1 MNSIYLHSK
10 SLFIFNLNKNK
21 EMKLIKTTLLVLGA
35 TALLATSCKKKGC
48 TDSTATNYSSE
59 AKKDDGSC
67 SYATTTDDLSVPTT
81 YSFTRNGNST
91 VSFGGQTARM
101 NMLSEM
107 VTKMKT
113 TNTAGTEVTESDL
126 FNMYS
131 NNGFAWTDTDGLG
144 LATTTK
150 QLKNKTGY
158 ASAGGSADA
167 GIQAMF
173 EGYMTSLATISAS
186 TVTGTEDGMA
196 GTAGVWANDGV
207 KGPYLMDADGK
218 EYTQLIEK
226 GLMCAVLMSQVTV
239 NYLGGIAS
247 DDNTDIIDG
256 KEYTSMEHHWDEAY
270 GYFTDATDY
279 PTNGTD
285 RFWGK
290 YANGRESIIESASKI
305 NLAFR
310 TGRTAIVNKNYTVR
324 DAQISI
330 IRTELERVS
339 AGTAIHYLNSA
350 KSNIANNVAR
360 NHSLSEA
367 YAFLEGL
374 KYGYNAINNT
384 GMTSAEIDTAL
395 TYFGN
400 DFNVVTLADLNNAI
414 DLIASKTGLSA
425 VASSL

>member
-1 MNSIYLHSK
+1 
-10 SLFIFNLNKNK
+10 
-21 EMKLIKTTLLVLGA
+21 MKVIKTTLLVLGA

-48 TDSTATNYSSE
+48 TDATATNYSTE
-59 AKKDDGSC
+59 AEKDDGSC
-67 SYATTTDDLSVPTT
+67 NYSTTPTTTATTLAVPST
-81 YSFTRNGNST
+81 YAFTRDGNNT

-113 TNTAGTEVTESDL
+113 ANTAGVVVTELDL
-126 FNMYS
+126 HNMYA

-158 ASAGGSADA
+158 ATTGGSADT

-173 EGYMTSLATISAS
+173 EGYMTSLANISAT
-186 TVTGTEDGMA
+186 TVTGTESGVP
-196 GTAGVWANDGV
+196 GTAGVWANDGI
-207 KGPYLMDADGK
+207 KGPYLMDANGK

-239 NYLGGIAS
+239 NYLGGIS
-247 DDNTDIIDG
+247 GDDNTDLVDG
-256 KEYTSMEHHWDEAY
+256 KDYTKMEHHWDEAY
-270 GYFTDATDY
+270 GYFTDAVDY
-279 PTNGTD
+279 PTNGAN

-290 YANGRESIIESASKI
+290 YANGREGIIESASKI
-305 NLAFR
+305 SLAFR
-310 TGRTAIVNKNYTVR
+310 TGRTAIVNKDNTVR
-324 DAQISI
+324 DAQVVI
-330 IRTELERVS
+330 IRNELEKVS

-350 KSNIANNVAR
+350 KANIASNVAR

-395 TYFGN
+395 GYFGN
-400 DFNVVTLADLNNAI
+400 DFNVVTLTDLNNAI
-414 DLIASKTGLSA
+414 DLIASKTGLTS

>member
-1 MNSIYLHSK
+1 
-10 SLFIFNLNKNK
+10 
-21 EMKLIKTTLLVLGA
+21 MKLVKSTLLILGA
-35 TALLATSCKKKGC
+35 TALIATSCKKKGC
-48 TDSTATNYSSE
+48 TNETATNYSSE
-59 AKKDDGSC
+59 AEKDDGSC
-67 SYATTTDDLSVPTT
+67 VFPTT
-81 YSFTRNGNST
+81 PTALAVPSTYTFTRNGNST
-91 VSFGGQTARM
+91 VSFGGQTVRM

-113 TNTAGTEVTESDL
+113 ANTAGVAVTEADL
-126 FNMYS
+126 HNMYA
-131 NNGFAWTDTDGLG
+131 NNGYTWADTDGLG

-150 QLKNKTGY
+150 QLKNKTAYG
-158 ASAGGSADA
+158 SAGGSADA

-173 EGYMTSLATISAS
+173 EGYMTSLANISAS

-207 KGPYLMDADGK
+207 KGPYLMDANGK

-239 NYLGGIAS
+239 NYLGGIS
-247 DDNTDIIDG
+247 GDNNTDILDG
-256 KEYTSMEHHWDEAY
+256 KDYTEMEHHWDEAY
-270 GYFTDATDY
+270 GYFTDAVDY
-279 PTNGTD
+279 PTNGTN

-290 YANGRESIIESASKI
+290 YSNSRESLIQSASKI
-305 NLAFR
+305 SLAFR
-310 TGRTAIVNKNYTVR
+310 TGRTAIVNKDNTVR
-324 DAQISI
+324 DAQIVI
-330 IRTELERVS
+330 IRNELEKVS

-374 KYGYNAINNT
+374 KYGHNAISNS

-395 TYFGN
+395 AYFGS
-400 DFNVVTLADLNNAI
+400 DFNTVTLADLNNAI
-414 DLIASKTGLSA
+414 DLIASKTGLTS